1 MVIHTIINEYDLL
14 YAQEREMQFVTAK
27 PTAVK
32 PFSSELSTEQP
43 SLLPFGETSEVS
55 TLKDKI

>member
-14 YAQEREMQFVTAK
+14 YAQEREMQFVTAN
-27 PTAVK
+27 PTAAK
-32 PFSSELSTEQP
+32 PFSSELSTEQT

>member
-14 YAQEREMQFVTAK
+14 YAQEREMQFVMAK
-27 PTAVK
+27 PTAAK
-32 PFSSELSTEQP
+32 PFSSELTTEQT
-43 SLLPFGETSEVS
+43 SLMPFFKASDVS